1 MSLLHSPNSWYKG
14 KNLEGSLSIVD
25 CDLLDNPLY
34 QETTC
39 SLMYWGG
46 GPAWSTIPR
55 SGRGGRRFKSGPPH
69 HPKILFLNV
78 RFSGSINL
86 LLTLQKIL
94 NIYKIGKKNLTN
106 CEYEET

>member
-1 MSLLHSPNSWYKG
+1 MQQNNLQSILLHSSNSWYKG

-34 QETTC
+34 QETIC

-69 HPKILFLNV
+69 
-78 RFSGSINL
+78 
-86 LLTLQKIL
+86 IL
-94 NIYKIGKKNLTN
+94 NFLFFRL
-106 CEYEET
+106 